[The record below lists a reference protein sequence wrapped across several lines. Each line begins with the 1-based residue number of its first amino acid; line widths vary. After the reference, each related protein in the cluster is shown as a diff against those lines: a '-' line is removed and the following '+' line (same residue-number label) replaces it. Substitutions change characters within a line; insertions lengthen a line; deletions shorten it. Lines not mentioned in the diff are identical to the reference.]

1 MITLALSAATMV
13 LLFLVQGF
21 LLQLAVALTGDPAP
35 RYGRALFT
43 TVLASIV
50 GGTASVVF
58 GLTAGLAIALLFGR
72 LPAAALSGAVLLVMT
87 ALVVKARLRS
97 SFVQALAVTLMYELL
112 AALTAAGAW
121 FLVRMLIGIVSQGH
135 EMIRVG

>member
-1 MITLALSAATMV
+1 MITLALSAVTMV
-13 LLFLVQGF
+13 SLFLAQGF

-43 TVLASIV
+43 TLLASLV
-50 GGTASVVF
+50 GGVASVAF

-72 LPAAALSGAVLLVMT
+72 VAAAALSGAVLLFMT
-87 ALVVKARLRS
+87 ALVMKARLRS
-97 SFVQALAVTLMYELL
+97 SLVQALAVTIVYELL

-121 FLVRMLIGIVSQGH
+121 FLVSLLR
-135 EMIRVG
+135 